1 MSGLSAK
8 SSAARAGRRPGSPPL
23 QRISI
28 PDDPAQFRETL
39 LQDANHRLHVGVAL
53 GEVRQYTDPPHSL
66 GLLRARRERPR
77 DRRAAD
83 LRPLDL
89 EDLIDV
95 GYALEISLRLWSR
108 MAQLALSTKYVTVEA
123 CNPPASARGNIEITD
138 SGLDVR

>member
-1 MSGLSAK
+1 MLPG
-8 SSAARAGRRPGSPPL
+8 SSA
-23 QRISI
+23 
-28 PDDPAQFRETL
+28 
-39 LQDANHRLHVGVAL
+39 
-53 GEVRQYTDPPHSL
+53 
-66 GLLRARRERPR
+66 
-77 DRRAAD
+77 RAASPSAFFD
-83 LRPLDL
+83 TSYRQVLRPLDL